1 MTDFA
6 ACKFHFG
13 KNKMNKSDPNSS
25 ALEAATMTPTMVR
38 KIDMV
43 SDRLDSRDL
52 FVGTREVIIAHGG
65 DSYRLRLTAQNKLI
79 LTK

>member
-1 MTDFA
+1 
-6 ACKFHFG
+6 
-13 KNKMNKSDPNSS
+13 MNERDQTSS
-25 ALEAATMTPTMVR
+25 ASGVAELPRHAR

-43 SDRLDSRDL
+43 SDRIESRDL
-52 FVGTREVIIAHGG
+52 FVGTREVIITHGG